1 MWDSIVSDETGATRL
16 MRRRTCLRI
25 CVCCFLMRCPPLP
38 ATDLDSSHSSVSS
51 EAPDTHLYPCDEA
64 YGECSE
70 VRHNKRTFAVLKIT
84 LLQGGFS
91 HLHSWEEEA
100 TLLP

>member
-1 MWDSIVSDETGATRL
+1 MPPNMRVLLFDEVPA
-16 MRRRTCLRI
+16 
-25 CVCCFLMRCPPLP
+25 PPPP
-38 ATDLDSSHSSVSS
+38 ATDLDSSHNSVSS